1 MANFDLSSLALKS
14 VCPNNEIFVDDADLP
29 SVMVYIPK
37 FKNSDVLTGGNDSTH
52 PAFIVNGQEIP
63 GFWYSKYQNVVHT
76 TQLTDGSI
84 AAAYSLPGE
93 NPAVNINFDTARSR
107 CEAKGVGWHLS
118 TNAEWAA
125 IALWCKKNGF
135 MPYGNNNYGKDI
147 RESNYKAIPTIFYGK
162 DSDQPEG
169 TTARV
174 ATGTGPLT
182 WSHDKTLS
190 GIWDLNGNVWEWQGG
205 IRLVWGELQ
214 ILANNDAADPD
225 NPQNTTSVCWKAIN
239 SADGSLVEPENHVSD
254 SSAKLSGATVRL
266 DYVNNVWTYGT
277 SVTSSSDA
285 SLGCLFAKVACTA
298 AIGAA
303 TKVLLRS
310 LALLPDEGAA
320 ESDYEGDYFWWN
332 NGVAE
337 RCVFRGGNLNAG
349 PAAGVFSL
357 LGYGSHTYSGMDIGF
372 RSAYIPEIG

>member
-93 NPAVNINFDTARSR
+93 DPTASINFDTARSR
-107 CEAKGVGWHLS
+107 CEAKGAGWHLS

-135 MPYGNNNYGKDI
+135 MPYGNNNYGKDT
-147 RESNYKAIPTIFYGK
+147 RESNYKAIPTAFCGP

-174 ATGTGPLT
+174 AKLAFMCVT
-182 WSHDKTLS
+182 WTTYQRRDTNMEMLEQIADAFVPILCLLITAGGGYLVALLRRQTQQIEEELDNETASKYIDLATDAVEQAVTYTAQTFVDALKAEGAFTKEKQLEAFQKARDKVLEILGDTTVKAL
-190 GIWDLNGNVWEWQGG
+190 
-205 IRLVWGELQ
+205 GE
-214 ILANNDAADPD
+214 IYGDFDAWLDTKIEQVCRDIKVPEVEKAA
-225 NPQNTTSVCWKAIN
+225 TT
-239 SADGSLVEPENHVSD
+239 
-254 SSAKLSGATVRL
+254 
-266 DYVNNVWTYGT
+266 
-277 SVTSSSDA
+277 
-285 SLGCLFAKVACTA
+285 TA
-298 AIGAA
+298 AATAA
-303 TKVLLRS
+303 SVASTIATTAVQQI
-310 LALLPDEGAA
+310 AA
-320 ESDYEGDYFWWN
+320 E
-332 NGVAE
+332 AT
-337 RCVFRGGNLNAG
+337 
-349 PAAGVFSL
+349 PASEPVE
-357 LGYGSHTYSGMDIGF
+357 T
-372 RSAYIPEIG
+372 EEKTE